1 MTFTILRKNHF
12 EMGLLNRIL
21 GNAGE
26 VSIEKLQEKY
36 GRLLTDEEEIELGFK
51 LLRDVFMFT
60 SKRLILIDIQGVTGK
75 KAEYKSLP
83 YKNMTRFSL
92 ETAGTFDLDAE
103 LKIWISSEDS
113 PTVSKRFNKSI
124 DVYEVQRFL
133 AGKVM

>member
-1 MTFTILRKNHF
+1 
-12 EMGLLNRIL
+12 MGLLNRIL

-26 VSIEKLQEKY
+26 VSIDKLQEKY
-36 GRLLTDEEEIELGFK
+36 GRLLIEGEEIELGFK
-51 LLRDVFMFT
+51 LMRDVFMFT
-60 SKRLILIDIQGVTGK
+60 SRRLVLIDVQGVTGK

-103 LKIWISSEDS
+103 LKIWISSEDT
-113 PTVSKRFNKSI
+113 PTVSKKFNKSI

-133 AGKVM
+133 ATKVM

>member
-1 MTFTILRKNHF
+1 
-12 EMGLLNRIL
+12 MGLLNRIL

-51 LLRDVFMFT
+51 LLRDVFIFT

-124 DVYEVQRFL
+124 DVYEVQRCL